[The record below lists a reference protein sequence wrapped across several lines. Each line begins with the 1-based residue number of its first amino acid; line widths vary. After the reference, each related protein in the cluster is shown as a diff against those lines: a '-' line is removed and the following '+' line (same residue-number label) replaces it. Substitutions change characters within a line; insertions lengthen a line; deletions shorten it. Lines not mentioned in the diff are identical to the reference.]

1 MMRAIDI
8 PVVALGPG
16 SQPDDDRLEYMDM
29 PKGMH
34 TYEPPRL
41 PEPEEIADRDAAR
54 ALLDRLDSLL
64 QAACFDSAPV
74 RLSLDGLDLA
84 NLALLNQALGEGEVS
99 ARVTTDPEIRVQE
112 TLFAGLWRVLG
123 AGSDMLE
130 IASYPPILR
139 EAAERSGRDQLSVP
153 AAIPPGCMN
162 APGVLTEVAEH
173 LAAYTPGQAARTVNL
188 SLLPLTPE
196 DADFI
201 AATLGAGPVVILSRG
216 YGNCRIT
223 ATALRHLWRVQ
234 FFNSQDR
241 LILDT
246 LEVTEMPEV
255 AVAAAEDLEDSRS
268 RFSGVLQWLK
278 SG

>member
-34 TYEPPRL
+34 TYTPPQL
-41 PEPEEIADRDAAR
+41 PEPEEIADLDAAR
-54 ALLDRLDSLL
+54 AVLDRLEMLL
-64 QAACFDSAPV
+64 QSARLDEAPV
-74 RLSLDGLDLA
+74 RIPLDGLDPA

-99 ARVTTDPEIRVQE
+99 ARVATDPEVRVQE
-112 TLFAGLWRVLG
+112 TVFAGLWRVLG
-123 AGSDMLE
+123 AGSDTLE

-139 EAAERSGRDQLSVP
+139 EAAERDGRDQLSVP
-153 AAIPPGCMN
+153 AAIPQGCMN
-162 APGVLTEVAEH
+162 AAGVLAEVAGH
-173 LAAYTPGQAARTVNL
+173 LAAYAPGQAARTVNL
-188 SLLPLTPE
+188 SLLPLTAE

-201 AATLGAGPVVILSRG
+201 AATLGVGPVVILSRG

-246 LEVTEMPEV
+246 LEVTPMPAV
-255 AVAAAEDLEDSRS
+255 AAAAAEDLDDSRT
-268 RFSGVLQWLK
+268 RFSEVLQWLK